1 MPQVTSQDGTKIA
14 YDQTGSGPA
23 VILVNGAMGL
33 RMDRGFVDLLTPHFT
48 VYNYDRR
55 GRGESGDT
63 APFAPEREIEDIEAL
78 INAAGGTAYVQGSS
92 SGAIIS
98 LEAASQLP
106 GKIRKLA
113 MFEPP
118 FITDDSHPPLPAD
131 YVEQLDAAIAAGK
144 PGDAVE
150 YFMKKAMQIPD
161 EFVAQMRYL
170 PPSEVFDMKE
180 GVVAPMWAE
189 MEKVAH
195 TIAYDGRAVLPFMQG
210 KPLPTDRWTS
220 VTMPTLLI
228 VGGNSEPF
236 FHDGAKSLVELLP
249 NAQFRVLE
257 GQDHAVQPQAL
268 ATVVIDFFN
277 T

>member
-1 MPQVTSQDGTKIA
+1 MPQVTSKDGTQIA
-14 YDQTGSGPA
+14 YEKLGSGPA
-23 VILVNGAMGL
+23 LILVNGAMGL

-48 VYNYDRR
+48 VYNFDRR

-63 APFAPEREIEDIEAL
+63 QPFAPEREIEDIEAL
-78 INAAGGTAYVQGSS
+78 IDAAGGTAYVQGSS

-98 LEAASQLP
+98 LEAANQLP
-106 GKIRKLA
+106 GKITKLV

-118 FITDDSHPPLPAD
+118 FITDDSHPPLPVD
-131 YVEQLDAAIAAGK
+131 YVEQLEAAIAAGK

-150 YFMKKAMQIPD
+150 IFMTKAMQIPV
-161 EFVAQMRYL
+161 EFVDQMRYM
-170 PPSEVFDMKE
+170 PPSEVFNMQE

-195 TIAYDGRAVLPFMQG
+195 TISYDGRAVREFMQG
-210 KPLPTDRWTS
+210 KPLPTDHWTS
-220 VTMPTLLI
+220 VNIPTLVI

-236 FHDGAKSLVELLP
+236 FHTGANEIAGLL
-249 NAQFRVLE
+249 NGQVSVLE

-268 ATVVIDFFN
+268 APVVIEFFN
-277 T
+277 S